1 MRKEGY
7 SQVNIVLFLDA
18 LSHQFALLHV
28 EFQLGTNHLT
38 LLVLGHEYRVK
49 GVDNTVPA

>member
-1 MRKEGY
+1 MRKGN
-7 SQVNIVLFLDA
+7 SQVNIVLLLNS
-18 LSHQFALLHV
+18 LSHQLALLHV